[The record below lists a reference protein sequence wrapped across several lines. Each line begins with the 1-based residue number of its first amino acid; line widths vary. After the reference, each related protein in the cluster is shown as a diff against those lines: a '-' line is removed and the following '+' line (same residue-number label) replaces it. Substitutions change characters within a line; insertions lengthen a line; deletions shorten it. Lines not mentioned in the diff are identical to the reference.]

1 MIQKKCLVVDIDG
14 TLCPTK
20 QPLERYED
28 LEPYAEIVDMLRRYS
43 GEGFHI
49 ILATSRSMRTYEGN
63 MGLILAN
70 TAPVLLDWLRRHQV
84 PYDELHFGKPWPGEV
99 GFYVDDRAIRPS
111 EFRNLTLAQ
120 ISELLENE
128 KTRVNAG
135 S

>member
-1 MIQKKCLVVDIDG
+1 M
-14 TLCPTK
+14 
-20 QPLERYED
+20 
-28 LEPYAEIVDMLRRYS
+28 VDMLRRYS

-70 TAPVLLDWLRRHQV
+70 TAPVLLDWLKRHQV
-84 PYDELHFGKPWPGEV
+84 PFDELYFGKPWPGEV

-120 ISELLENE
+120 ISVLLQNE
-128 KTRVNAG
+128 QTCLNARG
-135 S
+135 